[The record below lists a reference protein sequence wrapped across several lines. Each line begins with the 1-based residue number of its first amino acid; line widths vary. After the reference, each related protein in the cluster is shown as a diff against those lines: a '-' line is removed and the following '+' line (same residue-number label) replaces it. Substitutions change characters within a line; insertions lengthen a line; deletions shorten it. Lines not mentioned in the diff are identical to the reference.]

1 MKKGKVYLVGA
12 GPGDP
17 GLITTKG
24 LKLLRQ
30 ADVIVYDQL
39 ASPDLLKEARPDA
52 QLIYVGKKAGNHAL
66 PQEEINRLLADEA
79 GAGRTVVRLKGGDP
93 FVFGRGGEEA
103 EALAAAGIPFEV
115 VPGVTSAVAVPA
127 YAGIPVTHRG
137 LASLVTFITGHE
149 DPTKSESDIPWDILA
164 KTRGTLVFLM
174 GVRNLAENCRR
185 LISGG
190 RPPGTP
196 AAMIESGTLP
206 TQRTV
211 AGTLADIA
219 AKAREADIR
228 PPAILVVGEVVR
240 LRERLAW
247 WETRPL
253 WGKVAVVTRTREQA
267 SVLVELLSAAGAR
280 CLEVPTLE
288 LAPPDDFGP
297 LDRALEHLGDY
308 RWIVFTSANG
318 VLAFMKRLFDKGLD
332 VRALGQARLAAI
344 GPATAE
350 ALRRYSLVAD
360 VVPARF
366 VAEDLAE
373 TLLPRLE
380 PGGRVLLA
388 RAQQAREVLPD
399 TLSRHGVEV
408 EVVPVYQT
416 MIPVAVPPEAMAFLE
431 AGKVDLLTF
440 TSSATV
446 HNLAVLLGKKTFQ
459 ALARKAVVAAIG
471 PVTAAT
477 LEEYGITAQVQ
488 PQDYTIPALVEA
500 VIDYFE
506 KLRGIGANKG
516 SL

>member
-1 MKKGKVYLVGA
+1 MVGA

-39 ASPDLLKEARPDA
+39 ASPDLLKEARPEA
-52 QLIYVGKKAGNHAL
+52 QLIYVGKKAGEHAL

-149 DPTKSESDIPWDILA
+149 DPTKAESDIPWDILA
-164 KTRGTLVFLM
+164 KTGGTLVFLM
-174 GVRNLAENCRR
+174 GVKYLAENCRR

-190 RPPGTP
+190 RPPDTP

-211 AGTLADIA
+211 TGTLADIA

-308 RWIVFTSANG
+308 HWIVFTSANG
-318 VLAFMKRLFDKGLD
+318 VIAFMKRLFDKGLD
-332 VRALGQARLAAI
+332 VRALGRVKLAAI

-350 ALRRYSLVAD
+350 ALRGYSLVAD

-380 PGGRVLLA
+380 PGCRVLLA

-399 TLSRHGVEV
+399 TLTRHGVEV

-416 MIPVAVPPEAMAFLE
+416 IIPVAVPPEAMAFLE

-446 HNLAVLLGKKTFQ
+446 HNLAVLLGKKVFQ

-488 PQDYTIPALVEA
+488 PRDYTIPALVEA
-500 VIDYFE
+500 IIDYFE
-506 KLRGIGANKG
+506 KLKGIGAGKG